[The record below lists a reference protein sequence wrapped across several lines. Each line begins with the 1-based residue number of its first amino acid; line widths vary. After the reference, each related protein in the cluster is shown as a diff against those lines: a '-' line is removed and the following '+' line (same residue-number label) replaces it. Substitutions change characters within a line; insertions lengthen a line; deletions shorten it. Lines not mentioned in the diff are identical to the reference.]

1 MAIRV
6 RHVRRRVATVQSRGP
21 AWSPRVMYRIP
32 RFRWKARIKC
42 RRRFLFVREPD
53 ESITLRR
60 GICRSFRR
68 VMPGAHVKRAA

>member
-6 RHVRRRVATVQSRGP
+6 RHLRRRAATAQSRGR

-53 ESITLRR
+53 ESITMRR

-68 VMPGAHVKRAA
+68 VTWPAHRSKAA

>member
-1 MAIRV
+1 MMSRP
-6 RHVRRRVATVQSRGP
+6 RHSRRRTAAVQNRGS

-53 ESITLRR
+53 ESITMRR
-60 GICRSFRR
+60 GICRTFRR
-68 VMPGAHVKRAA
+68 VSWPAHRNKAA